1 MKWLLELQVYKID
14 MFFKRVKI
22 EDKNNIYEIVFAT
35 YVKKLEKDKIYI
47 NKL

>member
-1 MKWLLELQVYKID
+1 MKWLLELQVYKINIS
-14 MFFKRVKI
+14 FKRMKI
-22 EDKNNIYEIVFAT
+22 ENKNNIYKIIFAT